1 VWCGRHPRPFPP
13 AQRIRDIPVG
23 GPVEVVWRR
32 AASETAA
39 AFAVSW
45 GLAQRALNSA
55 ALTLP
60 DVDKLAPRM
69 LGIDEHPLP
78 VRAVLP

>member
-1 VWCGRHPRPFPP
+1 LPTRAHSRRR
-13 AQRIRDIPVG
+13 QRIRDIPVG
-23 GPVEVVWRR
+23 GPAKVVWRR
-32 AASETAA
+32 AASETAV

-45 GLAQRALNSA
+45 WLVQRALNIA

>member
-1 VWCGRHPRPFPP
+1 V
-13 AQRIRDIPVG
+13 
-23 GPVEVVWRR
+23 
-32 AASETAA
+32 

-45 GLAQRALNSA
+45 WLVQRALNIA

>member
-1 VWCGRHPRPFPP
+1 LPTRAHSRQR
-13 AQRIRDIPVG
+13 QRIRDIPVG
-23 GPVEVVWRR
+23 GPDKVFRRR

-39 AFAVSW
+39 AFAGTWWLV
-45 GLAQRALNSA
+45 QRALHSA

-69 LGIDEHPLP
+69 PGIDEHPLP